1 MMSSDERAR
10 LNDTEEALEALRVE
24 RVEWRK
30 QEAAYQDEVTRLRD
44 ACEATARTGHENA
57 TRYAA
62 DLAARRGELNAM
74 AMAATADLA
83 TERQAGAARV
93 ERIRAA
99 IAEGAGDAAQAQAL
113 KDAAAVIDGA
123 PHPHGLVLDLACAH
137 LALAEDLRATRA
149 RLAALETGLRGL
161 VADHFG
167 AKP

>member
-83 TERQAGAARV
+83 AERQAGAARV
-93 ERIRAA
+93 EHIRAA
-99 IAEGAGDAAQAQAL
+99 LTGGSAPEARRWAMGEAL
-113 KDAAAVIDGA
+113 ENVDCPPNSGTLYKMSRAF
-123 PHPHGLVLDLACAH
+123 
-137 LALAEDLRATRA
+137 LALAEDLRATRES
-149 RLAALETGLRGL
+149 LATIETGLRGL
-161 VADHFG
+161 VAEHFG